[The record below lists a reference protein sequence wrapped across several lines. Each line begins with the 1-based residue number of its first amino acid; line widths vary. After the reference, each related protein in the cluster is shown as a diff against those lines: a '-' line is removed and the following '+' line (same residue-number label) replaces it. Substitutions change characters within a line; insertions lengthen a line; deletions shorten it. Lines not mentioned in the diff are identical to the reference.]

1 MNKKSAVTL
10 LSSIAQEARL
20 DIFRAL
26 VQAGVTGLSAGT
38 VAKKLGIPN
47 STLSFHLKELSHA
60 GLVNSRQESRF
71 IYYSAN
77 YQAMNNLLAYLTE
90 ICRCIRFMMWR
101 PFSQFH
107 KQHLRNKFAH
117 PHSSFQLNKPID
129 YSSPDNWLSNK

>member
-1 MNKKSAVTL
+1 MDNKSAVTL

-60 GLVNSRQESRF
+60 VLVNSRQESRF

-90 ICRCIRFMMWR
+90 NCCAGE
-101 PFSQFH
+101 QACCTDAVCETE
-107 KQHLRNKFAH
+107 KKET
-117 PHSSFQLNKPID
+117 K
-129 YSSPDNWLSNK
+129 